1 MKQGCGLNA
10 ASHFVLSHSVMVK
23 EIEDIKS
30 KIERKDKRPFFTFLV
45 FLSISTALWLLV
57 KLSENYTTQVVFRMG
72 IVDVPAD
79 KWVAS
84 PEQTVELTMT
94 SDGFHTLRYRMIREQ
109 KRTVSLPLSEVPY
122 RLESGTTYS
131 FSSLYVTERIA
142 ELLDLNASDFT
153 MNDAKVYFNMEP
165 LASKVVPIVLRSDIR
180 PQRQFGLYG
189 IPILEPSSVTVY
201 GPEEILD
208 TLKSVPTQKLVKT
221 GVSESF
227 SETVALNLFDGR
239 IRSNIEAVKAMVD
252 VEKYTETDLQVP
264 IKAPNGIRARFFP
277 EAMTVKCL
285 VAIKDYASLSP
296 EDFRVEIDAGQFE
309 DLQPLLDVRLKTWPQ
324 YVQILGTSP
333 DKVEYLIVQ

>member
-1 MKQGCGLNA
+1 
-10 ASHFVLSHSVMVK
+10 MVK
-23 EIEDIKS
+23 EIKDIES

-45 FLSISTALWLLV
+45 FLSISAAAWLLV
-57 KLSENYTTQVVFRMG
+57 KLSEDYTTQVVFRME

-84 PEQTVELTMT
+84 PEQTAKLSMT
-94 SDGFHTLRYRMIREQ
+94 TDGFHTLRYRMIREQ
-109 KRTVSLPLSEVPY
+109 KRTVSLSLSDVPY

-142 ELLDLNASDFT
+142 ELLDINATDLT

-165 LASKVVPIVLRSDIR
+165 LGSKVVPIVLSSDIR

-189 IPILEPSSVTVY
+189 IPILEPSSVTVF

-208 TLKSVPTQKLVKT
+208 TLKSVLTQKLVKI

-227 SETVALNLFDGR
+227 SETVALNLYDGR
-239 IRSNIEAVKAMVD
+239 IRSNSETVKATVD
-252 VEKYTETDLQVP
+252 IEKYTETDYKVP
-264 IKAPNGIRARFFP
+264 ILPPEGIRARFFP

-296 EDFRVEIDAGQFE
+296 EGFRVEIDTMQLKA
-309 DLQPLLDVRLKTWPQ
+309 LQPLLDVRLKTWPR
-324 YVQILGTSP
+324 YVQVLGTSP